1 MLRMTVLLDS
11 LGRLGEF
18 VLLWL
23 SLRLAAGEGLIATLL
38 KLCTFPA
45 SLCWFN
51 CCWWCCALLSMSL
64 SFRSV
69 SFSKDSPE
77 SGQTDARYWASN
89 ACSPTRNCLPR
100 PWEYS
105 HSAFKLNKC
114 CCQSVPIVQ
123 NQLIKFLYNIIY
135 IRIYTFEEPT
145 FQEDQ
150 LHNHQLILS
159 SYTN

>member
-1 MLRMTVLLDS
+1 MSKPSSKILEKRIHSSLWYGTTQKMMNLLHS

-38 KLCTFPA
+38 KLWTFPV

-51 CCWWCCALLSMSL
+51 CCWWCWALLSISL

-77 SGQTDARYWASN
+77 SGQTDARYWASK

-105 HSAFKLNKC
+105 HSAFKLSKVS
-114 CCQSVPIVQ
+114 CCQSVSIVEIQ
-123 NQLIKFLYNIIY
+123 RINFY
-135 IRIYTFEEPT
+135 ILTV
-145 FQEDQ
+145 
-150 LHNHQLILS
+150 
-159 SYTN
+159 